1 MKILKSKLDHSTNYI
16 EQQLVGFIESRYVR
30 RYDEYFTMYLSSQTG
45 CNRSCKFCH
54 LTATDQTQFTD
65 CTVADYMSQAR
76 TILNHYISDNRPA
89 KTVHIAFMARG
100 EPLANKHVLHRGTDL
115 LTQLGN
121 LSLDYDLRPKFNI
134 STIMPVTLKDRLVDV
149 FPLVTPTIYYSM
161 YSANDS
167 WRKKWLPTAMPVA
180 EAIDQLKEYQ
190 QITKKITKV
199 HGAFIAGEN
208 DSKHDVDE
216 LIAALEDLHVE
227 FNIVRYNPL
236 TPDQGAESE
245 RLEEILFRLQQFM
258 PTKII
263 NRVGAD
269 IYASCGQFLY

>member
-1 MKILKSKLDHSTNYI
+1 MKILASKIDQSVNFI
-16 EQQLVGFIESRYVR
+16 EQHLVGFIESRYVR
-30 RYDEYFTMYLSSQTG
+30 RVDNYFIGYLSSQTG
-45 CNRSCKFCH
+45 CNRGCTFCH
-54 LTATDQTQFTD
+54 LTATGQSQFNDVTI
-65 CTVADYMSQAR
+65 AEYMNQAR
-76 TILNHYISDNRPA
+76 RILEHYEQDVTA
-89 KTVHIAFMARG
+89 KVVHWNLMARG

-161 YSANDS
+161 YSARDA
-167 WRKKWLPTAMPVA
+167 WRKKWLPAAMPVA
-180 EAIDQLKEYQ
+180 DAIDQLKEYQ
-190 QITKKITKV
+190 QITKKITKI

-216 LIAALEDLHVE
+216 LIAALENLHVE

-263 NRVGAD
+263 TRVGAD